1 MGIILAFLNLK
12 KNTSPAVFFFI
23 AVTMKQQK
31 NIEKPRNV
39 LQGLLALKTF
49 SVFRVLPFGFFSFFD
64 THCWINGQ
72 NAAAAMCPPNS
83 GTNTIISELCWD
95 CVLSQIIISMFSA
108 NTHTYETRQ
117 RKTII
122 AATNSFIIF
131 SFRLNPSCWI
141 TSFLFLQIEPLII
154 TQKTVETQGM
164 SWV

>member
-1 MGIILAFLNLK
+1 MGNCCFFKSQEKHIP
-12 KNTSPAVFFFI
+12 SCFFFHCGHDE
-23 AVTMKQQK
+23 ATKK

-122 AATNSFIIF
+122 AAPNSFIIF